1 MITDADNFYEEINAL
16 ADEIRHIKGE
26 KNEQG

>member
-1 MITDADNFYEEINAL
+1 MITDADNFYEEINSL